1 MLKAR
6 VFTNRLEGTGN
17 PEGVSLFRSSVA
29 DLPLVGF
36 LTDKDVVA
44 FSDLAQPAAV
54 R

>member
-29 DLPLVGF
+29 DLPSVGF
-36 LTDKDVVA
+36 LTDEDVVA
-44 FSDLAQPAAV
+44 FSKLAQPAVV